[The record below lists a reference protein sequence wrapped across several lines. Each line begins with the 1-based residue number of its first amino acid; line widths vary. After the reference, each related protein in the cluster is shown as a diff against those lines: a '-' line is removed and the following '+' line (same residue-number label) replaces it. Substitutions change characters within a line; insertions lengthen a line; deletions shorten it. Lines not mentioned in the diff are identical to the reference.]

1 MFGIGIP
8 ELLLILALAL
18 IIFGPGKLPDVG
30 RAVGKSLSEFRNAT
44 REVKESVSEA
54 EAEGKKA

>member
-44 REVKESVSEA
+44 REVKDSVSEA
-54 EAEGKKA
+54 DAEGKKA

>member
-54 EAEGKKA
+54 DAEGKKA